1 MYNED
6 QSKIELI
13 EELILKYWSNYC
25 LKNWLSDNHEQPY
38 SPEIKV
44 KRLLDR
50 CGTLLLRDVPP
61 DERDTLTSYKEMIV
75 GSREINVSDC
85 PEAIAEMLESGCVQ
99 LNRLTPDD
107 RLRYELLTDKLDEH
121 MVAQKKKKARA
132 RPTTRYERL
141 EAIRRSFPGCSLN
154 GCQVDTDGCF
164 EHNGAVYQVD
174 STEGKYAPHKTRYG
188 DQFDMDRIIV
198 IEVPDGGVH
207 FADQDGYLMDDAMIA
222 VLTR

>member
-13 EELILKYWSNYC
+13 EERILKYWSNYC
-25 LKNWLSDNHEQPY
+25 IKNWLSENHDQPY
-38 SPEIKV
+38 SPEMKV

-61 DERDTLTSYKEMIV
+61 DERDTLTSYKEMVV

-121 MVAQKKKKARA
+121 MGAKKTNKTRV
-132 RPTTRYERL
+132 RPQTRYERL
-141 EAIRRSFPGCSLN
+141 EAIQKTYPGCSLN
-154 GCQVDTDGCF
+154 GCRVDVDGRF
-164 EHNGAVYQVD
+164 EYKGTAYQVD
-174 STEGKYAPHKTRYG
+174 STQGKYAPRKTRYG
-188 DQFDMDRIIV
+188 DQYDMDRIIA
-198 IEVPDGGVH
+198 IDVPDGNIR
-207 FADQDGYLMDDAMIA
+207 FADQDGYLMDDGMVA